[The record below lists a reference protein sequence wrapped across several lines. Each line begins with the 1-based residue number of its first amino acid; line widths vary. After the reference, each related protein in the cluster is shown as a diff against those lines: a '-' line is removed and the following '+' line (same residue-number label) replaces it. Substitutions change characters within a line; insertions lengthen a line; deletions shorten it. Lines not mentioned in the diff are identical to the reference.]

1 MPHGYNGRVLHVDLT
16 SGELTVEQPAEK
28 FYRKYMGGSAMALAY
43 LLKDMPAGVD
53 PLGPENVLALFVSVI
68 TGAPVSGQSRL
79 TAAARSPLTGCIG
92 DSQCGGFFPAE
103 LKFAGFDGIVVKGC
117 APKPVYLWLHDGEAE
132 LRDASHLWGRVT
144 GEVDEML
151 KHELGD
157 NKIEVL
163 QVGPAGEKAVR
174 FAAIMNMHT
183 RANGRTGMGAV
194 MGAKLLKAIAVR
206 GTQKP
211 TLADKEALNELARW
225 GATHVS
231 KSGIAGTAKYG
242 TAETI
247 GLNNADGG
255 LPTRNFSSGYYE
267 DYEPING
274 PTMYDTILRGAPQG
288 QQDRLGRDTCFAC
301 AVRCKRVVEVKEGPY
316 PVDPYYGGPEYE
328 SLSTLG
334 SYCGVKDLAAV
345 CKANENCNKYGL
357 DTISCGATIAWAME
371 CFENGLLT
379 VEDTGG
385 IDLHFGNADAV
396 VSLTEMI
403 GKREGFGDVLAE
415 GSARVAQRVGRGT
428 ERFLITSKNQEAPAH
443 MPQVKRTLAVIYAA
457 NPFGADHQSHEHDPA
472 YAPYPE
478 RMAQIGLDDPQPPRT
493 LNAEMVR
500 FALVTQQAYSALDS
514 LNVCQF
520 VFGPAWHLYSMNQL
534 TDVVRAVTGWDV
546 SLYEIMK
553 VGERRLNML
562 RAFNAREGIGRERDT
577 LPDRFFD
584 EPLKGGPSDGWAL
597 ERDEWRRAMD
607 SYYAMAGW
615 DVKTGTPTRPT
626 LEAVGLGWVADQL
639 DI

>member
-1 MPHGYNGRVLHVDLT
+1 
-16 SGELTVEQPAEK
+16 
-28 FYRKYMGGSAMALAY
+28 
-43 LLKDMPAGVD
+43 
-53 PLGPENVLALFVSVI
+53 
-68 TGAPVSGQSRL
+68 
-79 TAAARSPLTGCIG
+79 
-92 DSQCGGFFPAE
+92 
-103 LKFAGFDGIVVKGC
+103 
-117 APKPVYLWLHDGEAE
+117 
-132 LRDASHLWGRVT
+132 
-144 GEVDEML
+144 
-151 KHELGD
+151 
-157 NKIEVL
+157 
-163 QVGPAGEKAVR
+163 
-174 FAAIMNMHT
+174 
-183 RANGRTGMGAV
+183 
-194 MGAKLLKAIAVR
+194 
-206 GTQKP
+206 
-211 TLADKEALNELARW
+211 
-225 GATHVS
+225 
-231 KSGIAGTAKYG
+231 
-242 TAETI
+242 
-247 GLNNADGG
+247 
-255 LPTRNFSSGYYE
+255 
-267 DYEPING
+267 
-274 PTMYDTILRGAPQG
+274 MYDTILRGAAQG
-288 QQDRLGRDTCFAC
+288 QQDRLGRDTCYAC
-301 AVRCKRVVEVKEGPY
+301 SVRCKRVVEVKEGPY

-379 VEDTGG
+379 MEDTGG

-396 VSLTEMI
+396 VRLTEMI

-415 GSARVAQRVGRGT
+415 GSARVAQRIGRGT
-428 ERFLITSKNQEAPAH
+428 ERFLITSKDQEAPAH

-478 RMAQIGLDDPQPPRT
+478 RMAQIGLHDPQPPRT

-520 VFGPAWHLYSMNQL
+520 VFGPAWHLYSMNHL
-534 TDVVRAVTGWDV
+534 TEVVHAVTGWDV

-597 ERDEWRRAMD
+597 DRDEWRRAMD

-615 DVKTGTPTRPT
+615 DVGTGIPTRPT

-639 DI
+639 GI

>member
-1 MPHGYNGRVLHVDLT
+1 
-16 SGELTVEQPAEK
+16 
-28 FYRKYMGGSAMALAY
+28 
-43 LLKDMPAGVD
+43 
-53 PLGPENVLALFVSVI
+53 
-68 TGAPVSGQSRL
+68 
-79 TAAARSPLTGCIG
+79 
-92 DSQCGGFFPAE
+92 
-103 LKFAGFDGIVVKGC
+103 
-117 APKPVYLWLHDGEAE
+117 
-132 LRDASHLWGRVT
+132 
-144 GEVDEML
+144 
-151 KHELGD
+151 
-157 NKIEVL
+157 
-163 QVGPAGEKAVR
+163 
-174 FAAIMNMHT
+174 
-183 RANGRTGMGAV
+183 
-194 MGAKLLKAIAVR
+194 
-206 GTQKP
+206 
-211 TLADKEALNELARW
+211 
-225 GATHVS
+225 
-231 KSGIAGTAKYG
+231 
-242 TAETI
+242 
-247 GLNNADGG
+247 
-255 LPTRNFSSGYYE
+255 
-267 DYEPING
+267 
-274 PTMYDTILRGAPQG
+274 
-288 QQDRLGRDTCFAC
+288 
-301 AVRCKRVVEVKEGPY
+301 
-316 PVDPYYGGPEYE
+316 
-328 SLSTLG
+328 
-334 SYCGVKDLAAV
+334 LAAV

-379 VEDTGG
+379 MEDTGG

-396 VSLTEMI
+396 VRLTEMI

-514 LNVCQF
+514 LSVCQF

-546 SLYEIMK
+546 SLHEIMK

-597 ERDEWRRAMD
+597 DRDEWRRAMD

-639 DI
+639 EI